1 MTMNH
6 SFTTALFKLLVRIYD
21 YFVLYAGLFWLGFLS
36 LCWTLIASVLYPLLP
51 ERYAL
56 YLGRYVIMISFRA
69 YLASLSLSQRCS
81 FDLAELDALRNE
93 APLIIAPNHPCLL
106 DAVMVISRLP
116 NVACVMKSELM
127 NNIFLGAGARL
138 ARYIRNEPIR
148 HMIMQATEDFKTGS
162 HLLLFP
168 EGTRTVRPPIN
179 ALKGS
184 IALIAQQAKVPVQ
197 TVIIETNSPYLSKGW
212 SLFRKPAM
220 PISYKIRLGKRF
232 LPPENTHRFMEELE
246 DYFKDVLKEDTAKM
260 PIMKNSGA
268 LNVKSPNKGSASYM
282 SQSLDTLTREP
293 DASPH
298 HKSAL

>member
-1 MTMNH
+1 MRTFF
-6 SFTTALFKLLVRIYD
+6 SPIFILLIRIYD

-36 LCWTLIASVLYPLLP
+36 LCWTVIASLLYPLLP

-81 FDLAELDALRNE
+81 FDLSELDILRNE
-93 APLIIAPNHPCLL
+93 APMIIAPNHPCLL

-116 NVACVMKSELM
+116 NVACVMKSDLM

-148 HMIMQATEDFKTGS
+148 HMVMQATEDFKTGS

-184 IALIAQQAKVPVQ
+184 IARISREANVPVQ
-197 TVIIETNSPYLSKGW
+197 TLIIETNSPYLSKGW

-220 PISYKIRLGKRF
+220 PITYKISLGKRF
-232 LPPENTHRFMEELE
+232 NPPGNTHRFMTELE
-246 DYFKDVLKEDTAKM
+246 EYFKNVLPESA
-260 PIMKNSGA
+260 A
-268 LNVKSPNKGSASYM
+268 KSPTIENNELAADFDSKQVHPY
-282 SQSLDTLTREP
+282 EP
-293 DASPH
+293 VP
-298 HKSAL
+298 